1 MHMPFF
7 LFRMMVSFHRY
18 RCVYHHIP
26 ICSGYSSSHPMLSH
40 MQTNIPW
47 YPVIFSMIHRYIHRI
62 CQLIA
67 IYPGLHPHSA
77 TTHCSPPSSRTWSS
91 WGDVGITTLVDLIWD
106 VRYEWDIKIGY
117 GTNGWLV
124 VSNMTGL
131 FSMSYMG
138 CHPKPID
145 FHSII
150 FRRAGYTKTTN
161 QMGYHWENRRTSG
174 YYWYGS
180 VSKPMESPVVNP

>member
-1 MHMPFF
+1 MVANFFKILFVVSHIEVPPNHPFTRPWQNVLKQQWSRFTEKSLCVSSCYPIGSSWLF
-7 LFRMMVSFHRY
+7 LKSHVIPYAKKYPMVCR
-18 RCVYHHIP
+18 
-26 ICSGYSSSHPMLSH
+26 
-40 MQTNIPW
+40 NILYDP
-47 YPVIFSMIHRYIHRI
+47 YRYIHRI
-62 CQLIA
+62 CQLIV

-138 CHPKPID
+138 CPSETHWWT
-145 FHSII
+145 HI
-150 FRRAGYTKTTN
+150 FIYFSEA
-161 QMGYHWENRRTSG
+161 
-174 YYWYGS
+174 
-180 VSKPMESPVVNP
+180 